1 VKTDKSKLR
10 LVAATLFLPVL
21 AACAQTASDP
31 APTTPQQLPQAD
43 PELQMMYGAV
53 EDQGE
58 TIPAIPDQYLSE
70 RNKRQQVDYWTEE
83 KPGTIVVDPFAR
95 FLYLVMPDDKA
106 MRYGVAV
113 GEQGRGFS
121 GSGNI
126 PFTREWP
133 RWTPTQNMLKRDPEL
148 YGPHRDGMEG
158 GIENPLGARALYLFQ
173 NGKDTLYRIHGTNNP
188 WSIGK
193 ATSAGCIRLFNQDIL
208 DLHERVQAGTKVIVL
223 SEEESGKGTFP
234 PVGAGAQITD
244 EMKPNGDKT

>member
-1 VKTDKSKLR
+1 MKTENSKLR
-10 LVAATLFLPVL
+10 SAAVILLLPVL

-31 APTTPQQLPQAD
+31 AQATPQQRPQAD
-43 PELQMMYGAV
+43 PELRMMYGAV
-53 EDQGE
+53 EDRGE
-58 TIPAIPDQYLSE
+58 TIPAVPDQYLSQ
-70 RNKRQQVDYWTEE
+70 RNKRQIVDYWTEE

-121 GSGNI
+121 GTGNI

-158 GIENPLGARALYLFQ
+158 GIRNPLGARALYLFQ
-173 NGKDTLYRIHGTNNP
+173 NGQDTLYRIHGTNNP

-208 DLHERVQAGTKVIVL
+208 DLHDRVQAGAKVVVL
-223 SEEESGKGTFP
+223 SEEESGKGTSP
-234 PVGAGAQITD
+234 PAMADARMTNGT
-244 EMKPNGDKT
+244 KPNGDKI